1 MFVAW
6 HRMGGNVGIKEW
18 DVKVAVRDETI
29 DAHADV
35 GGTLTENGQL
45 QS

>member
-6 HRMGGNVGIKEW
+6 HRMGGKVGIKEW

-29 DAHADV
+29 DAHVDEHGAW
-35 GGTLTENGQL
+35 TENGHF
-45 QS
+45 